1 MTIVFVNFL
10 VLSIVGLIIFSL
22 VLIFFIFKDVLDRL
36 GSFGLDL
43 VVLSWSTYV
52 VSPNYIR
59 IVTLVTEV
67 GKVTTHL

>member
-10 VLSIVGLIIFSL
+10 VLSIVGLIIFPL

-59 IVTLVTEV
+59 IITLVTEV

>member
-59 IVTLVTEV
+59 IITLVTEV

>member
-67 GKVTTHL
+67 GKVTTDL

>member
-1 MTIVFVNFL
+1 VTIVFVNFL
-10 VLSIVGLIIFSL
+10 VLSIIGLIIFPL

-59 IVTLVTEV
+59 IITLVTKV